1 MDKINIVSMVNR
13 ELENRRLNYSDV
25 ARKLNTSPSTI
36 QGMLN
41 RTTLQVKRLL
51 DMSAVCNYNF
61 FREVAEL
68 LPYNEPVATNIES
81 VANITNAQN
90 ERIKEL
96 EMEVRILRQTIKDIA
111 GK

>member
-1 MDKINIVSMVNR
+1 
-13 ELENRRLNYSDV
+13 
-25 ARKLNTSPSTI
+25 
-36 QGMLN
+36 
-41 RTTLQVKRLL
+41 
-51 DMSAVCNYNF
+51 MSAVCNYNF

-68 LPYNEPVATNIES
+68 LPYQEPVALNIDS